1 MLRTIRASEIGTFL
15 FCRRAWWYQSQG
27 VASENQ
33 TELAGGSTFHRRHGR
48 NVILSSL
55 LRSAG
60 WILLLAALGLLAA
73 GLTLSVLR

>member
-1 MLRTIRASEIGTFL
+1 MRTIRASELGTFL

-33 TELAGGSTFHRRHGR
+33 SELAGGSVFHRRHGR
-48 NVILSSL
+48 NVILSGL

-60 WILLLAALGLLAA
+60 WFLLLAALAVLAA
-73 GLTLSVLR
+73 GLTSHLLR